1 MKKSNINIEVTLDEN
16 KIPEEMFWSASDG
29 GVNKKEC
36 KALLMSFWDNENK
49 ETLKKEKLFCT

>member
-36 KALLMSFWDNENK
+36 KA
-49 ETLKKEKLFCT
+49 